1 MPLPDPT
8 VLHRY
13 YPELHDVACLERISP
28 EQEIWTL
35 HYALRPP
42 VSHRVFT
49 VVITIHVDKDETTG
63 LRTGYVITFPVDV
76 SSNAEYSKKE
86 ASVTR
91 GRYTSIERIQ
101 ETAEGGV
108 NWR

>member
-1 MPLPDPT
+1 M
-8 VLHRY
+8 
-13 YPELHDVACLERISP
+13 EKISP

-42 VSHRVFT
+42 ISNRVFT
-49 VVITIHVDKDETTG
+49 VVITTHVDKDATTG
-63 LRTGYVITFPVDV
+63 LRTGYVITVPVDV
-76 SSNAEYSKKE
+76 SSNPEYSKKE

-91 GRYTSIERIQ
+91 GSFTAIERIQ

>member
-1 MPLPDPT
+1 
-8 VLHRY
+8 
-13 YPELHDVACLERISP
+13 LERISP

-42 VSHRVFT
+42 ISDRVFT
-49 VVITIHVDKDETTG
+49 VVITVHVDKDENTG
-63 LRTGYVITFPVDV
+63 LRTGYVISVPIDV
-76 SSNAEYSKKE
+76 SSNPEYSKKE
-86 ASVTR
+86 TPVTR
-91 GRYTSIERIQ
+91 GRYTSMERIQ